1 MTREHTWRITCALA
15 LAFTVLGAR
24 TFWIVDHQHLAL
36 GEAERNCLLERPSPG
51 DIQKLV
57 EVGSR
62 ESLQTGIVHEEK
74 YSEVIADVVIGEVNL
89 GKGLYEGADVHNEE
103 VDTVEGA
110 FCNSALHSEEFGEY
124 STHLDRRLAV
134 AMDVL
139 EELEEVQLGPHKPKK
154 VSKGFGPGPGK
165 RTLHIQQSHPTRD

>member
-1 MTREHTWRITCALA
+1 MTRAHTWRVTCTLA
-15 LAFTVLGAR
+15 LAFTVPRAR
-24 TFWIVDHQHLAL
+24 TFRFVDHQHFAF
-36 GEAERNCLLERPSPG
+36 GEAERNCPFKRPSPG
-51 DIQKLV
+51 GIQELI

-62 ESLQTGIVHEEK
+62 KSLQAGIIQEEK

-103 VDTVEGA
+103 VDTVGGA
-110 FCNSALHSEEFGEY
+110 FCNAALHSEEFGEY

-139 EELEEVQLGPHKPKK
+139 EELEEVQLGPH
-154 VSKGFGPGPGK
+154 
-165 RTLHIQQSHPTRD
+165 

>member
-1 MTREHTWRITCALA
+1 MTRAHTWRITCTLA

-24 TFWIVDHQHLAL
+24 TFWIVDHQHFAF
-36 GEAERNCLLERPSPG
+36 GEAERNCPFERPSPG
-51 DIQKLV
+51 SIQELI

-62 ESLQTGIVHEEK
+62 EGLQAGIIHEEK

-103 VDTVEGA
+103 VDAVGGA
-110 FCNSALHSEEFGEY
+110 FCDSALHSEKFSELAA
-124 STHLDRRLAV
+124 HLNRRLAV

-154 VSKGFGPGPGK
+154 VSKGIGPGPGK
-165 RTLHIQQSHPTRD
+165 GALHIQ